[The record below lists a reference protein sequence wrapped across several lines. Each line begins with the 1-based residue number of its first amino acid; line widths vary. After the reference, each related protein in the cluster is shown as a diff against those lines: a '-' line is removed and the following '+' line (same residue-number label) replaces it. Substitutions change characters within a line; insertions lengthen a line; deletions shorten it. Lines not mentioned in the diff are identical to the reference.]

1 MVPPMRPRRFLVA
14 LALGACS
21 VLAACSAESDP
32 EGDDPSLSEENAVRV
47 DTSSPQARAQYDA
60 NVAFVNGYRARCTAP
75 RTGKKRVLVTG
86 FGRFQSITDNATG
99 RMVAGLLPDLAY
111 PETAAPPAGEIDP
124 PAKQLAVGFGTVRLP
139 ISGDVEVCAMVLPVF
154 WDLAAV
160 LAAKEIEAFGPDMV
174 LMNGV
179 AGGRQ
184 DVWIELGAV
193 NKAATLDDGSD
204 QLRPLPDD
212 PSRQAPILTRGPAE
226 RANLLSW
233 SSTLAAAKASREA
246 SADEREG
253 GVRFGDVVLGAK
265 LAGYP
270 RGSNTYLCNNITYV
284 VGYLMDNPGT
294 TVSLLRASVRV
305 AGKSNDVRARISR
318 DMRTTPR
325 VFMHWP
331 SELARVHT
339 ARGRGLMLGVI
350 DAQIAHP
357 ASDAPTRGKK
367 ADAAPDLAGGPT
379 F

>member
-1 MVPPMRPRRFLVA
+1 
-14 LALGACS
+14 LALGA
-21 VLAACSAESDP
+21 LLACSAETDASD
-32 EGDDPSLSEENAVRV
+32 DDPSLSEENAVRV
-47 DTSSPQARAQYDA
+47 DTSSPAARAQYDA
-60 NVAFVNGYRARCTAP
+60 NVAFVNGYRPACTAA
-75 RTGKKRVLVTG
+75 RSGKKRVLVTG

-99 RMVAGLLPDLAY
+99 RMVAGLVPGLAY
-111 PETAAPPAGEIDP
+111 PETAPPPPGQVDP
-124 PAKQLAVGFGTVRLP
+124 PEKQLAVGFGSVRLP
-139 ISGDVEVCAMVLPVF
+139 SAGEVEVCAMVLPVF

-160 LAAKEIEAFGPDMV
+160 LAAKEIEAFGPDFV

-212 PSRQAPILTRGPAE
+212 PARQAPILTRGPAE

-233 SSTLAAAKASREA
+233 RSALAAAKAAREE
-246 SADEREG
+246 SQDEREG

-284 VGYLMDNPGT
+284 VGHLMDNPGT
-294 TVSLLRASVRV
+294 TVSLLRASPRV
-305 AGKSNDVRARISR
+305 SGKPNDVRARLTR
-318 DMRTTPR
+318 DLRATPR

-331 SELARVHT
+331 SELSRVHT
-339 ARGRGLMLGVI
+339 ARGRAIMLAVI
-350 DAQIAHP
+350 DGQLSHP
-357 ASDAPTRGKK
+357 SSDAPARGKK
-367 ADAAPDLAGGPT
+367 TDAAPDLSGGPT